1 MTINSRGFSA
11 RKRDLI
17 FDFARTHSF
26 DFLAVEETFIA
37 DELSFK
43 SLTSEWSGPAFFSP
57 ACGRSAGVSL
67 FVSKRFDGKET
78 LMVEL

>member
-1 MTINSRGFSA
+1 MTINSRGFNT

-17 FDFARTHSF
+17 FEFARTRSF

-43 SLTSEWSGPAFFSP
+43 SLTSDWSSPAFCSP
-57 ACGRSAGVSL
+57 ANRRSAGVSL
-67 FVSKRFDGKET
+67 LISKRFDGQ
-78 LMVEL
+78 VVS